1 MNKLTKIGASALA
14 GALVSLSAQAAEW
27 NVSGSAGFTIN
38 GYDEGTAESTWTQD
52 DSIKVTASGTT
63 ESGINVSAYFELDGA
78 GTSGAYDDK
87 YVSFGTDELGTVTFW
102 GHGGSSVMGAF
113 DDITPKAYEEVWDVG
128 VQGGETAGTDAA
140 DSRINGTSANM
151 MFYYAS
157 PSIAGAQIHA
167 SLQTKSVAQATT
179 GNQINGSDGKYSDW
193 GVKYAP
199 EMVEGLTLYYAQGT
213 REIGTADHDESTIGL
228 TYAYGPITVGYQ
240 ESEEDVSSSA
250 ADNEL
255 EQYSIAYQVSE
266 NFSISYGEREF
277 DHDTSASAA
286 STELTQK
293 DKGFGASY
301 TMGGV
306 SIGGSM
312 NSHDNNAGSAD
323 AAADFDS
330 YEVNVSFAF

>member
-199 EMVEGLTLYYAQGT
+199 EMVEGLNIYYAQGT
-213 REIGTADHDESTIGL
+213 RDTSATTESDESTVGI
-228 TYAYGPITVGYQ
+228 TYTYGPVTVGYQ
-240 ESEEDVSSSA
+240 ESEEDKSGVA
-250 ADNEL
+250 TDNEI
-255 EQYSIAYQVSE
+255 EAYSIAYAITDDLSV
-266 NFSISYGEREF
+266 SYGQREF
-277 DHDTSASAA
+277 DHDTSA
-286 STELTQK
+286 TGDNKEVQK
-293 DKGFGASY
+293 DTGFGFSY

-306 SIGGSM
+306 SIGGSF
-312 NSHDNNAGSAD
+312 NQTDNAGGDTATTAD
-323 AAADFDS
+323 VDG
-330 YEVNVSFAF
+330 YEMNISFAF